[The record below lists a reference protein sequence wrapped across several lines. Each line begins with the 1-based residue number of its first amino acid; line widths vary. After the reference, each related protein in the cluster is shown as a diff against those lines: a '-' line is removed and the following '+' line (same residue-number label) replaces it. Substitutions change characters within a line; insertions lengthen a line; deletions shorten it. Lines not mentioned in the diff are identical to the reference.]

1 MLPNDR
7 IFLVDGETIL
17 KGSRLTAIAVRERR
31 DMNVSR
37 RDRVQLD
44 RREKR
49 VIGGALLYLHHL
61 PETKRKKD
69 PSDRIF
75 WVDGGTESRKNA
87 HSIISDKQNG
97 ILLPS
102 RFAAIRLSAIWKTI
116 G

>member
-31 DMNVSR
+31 DTNVSR

-49 VIGGALLYLHHL
+49 VIGGALPYLHHL

-75 WVDGGTESRKNA
+75 WVDGGTFGFKHEPDFNHKRKKLLDRKNFF
-87 HSIISDKQNG
+87 ISK
-97 ILLPS
+97 L
-102 RFAAIRLSAIWKTI
+102 
-116 G
+116 